1 MNAPAVEIRQV
12 LPADVLELRQQ
23 VLRPMQQL
31 AECVYPGDDDP
42 LAFHGGAFIDDA
54 LVGVVSIFPEA
65 GPSGIPEPSYRLRG
79 MAVAPAAQGQGIGRL
94 LLEAVYAHLDGIGF
108 TGVLWC
114 NARVTAG
121 EFYARMGW
129 ERIGE
134 IFELPLIG
142 PHVVMSRSFRHLD

>member
-1 MNAPAVEIRQV
+1 MNAPTVVIRPV
-12 LPADVLELRQQ
+12 LPADVLPLRQQ
-23 VLRPMQQL
+23 VLRPMQEL
-31 AECVYPGDDDP
+31 AECVYPGDNDQ
-42 LAFHGGAFIDDA
+42 LAFHGGAFIGDA

-65 GPSGIPEPSYRLRG
+65 GPSGVTEPSYRLRG
-79 MAVAPAAQGQGIGRL
+79 MAVAPAVQGQGIGRL
-94 LLEAVYAHLDGIGF
+94 LLEAVYAYLHAAGF

-121 EFYARMGW
+121 AFYARMGW

-142 PHVVMSRSFRHLD
+142 PHVVMFRSFQQRD

>member
-1 MNAPAVEIRQV
+1 MNAPTVVIRPV
-12 LPADVLELRQQ
+12 LPADVLPLRQQ

-31 AECVYPGDDDP
+31 AECAYPGDDDP
-42 LAFHGGAFIDDA
+42 QAFHGGAFIGDA
-54 LVGVVSIFPEA
+54 LVGVVSIFPAA
-65 GPSGIPEPSYRLRG
+65 GPPGIPERSYRLRG
-79 MAVAPAAQGQGIGRL
+79 MAVAPAVQGQGIGRL
-94 LLEAVYAHLDGIGF
+94 LLEAVYAQLHDAGF

-129 ERIGE
+129 ERVGE

-142 PHVVMSRSFRHLD
+142 PHVVMVRSFQSRD